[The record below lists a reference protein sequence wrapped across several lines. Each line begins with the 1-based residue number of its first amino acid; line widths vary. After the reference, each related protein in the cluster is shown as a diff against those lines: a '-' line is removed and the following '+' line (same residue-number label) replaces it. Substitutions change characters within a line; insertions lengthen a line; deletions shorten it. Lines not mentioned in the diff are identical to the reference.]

1 MKLMTRLA
9 GRKTLS
15 TLLLATAGLFCA
27 AAVADQPRAAVDS
40 RPAAAHVPPVPLLWK
55 ASSGERAVYLL
66 GSFHLLKPEDYPLS
80 PDVDAAFA
88 DVDTVVFEIP
98 PEQLQSP
105 ELGMKMGQA
114 AMRTDGTPLNSV
126 LPQDTV
132 DALDAWTAENA
143 AQLQQMQLAPQVLQM
158 FQPWFV
164 SLMVTVTEMGKF
176 GLDPEMG
183 LDNHMAKRAAEA
195 GKRTAGLET
204 ADQQI
209 AFFTGMSDD
218 EQLQFLQS
226 ALESSGEEGQAE
238 IAKLHAAWRAGDAQA
253 IWEGMAVEMAEEFPA
268 LYQRINVE
276 RNDAWVPQIEAMLAG
291 EGTGNTLVV
300 VGALH
305 LLGEDGVVEK
315 LGARGYDVER
325 ICSSC
330 GQD

>member
-1 MKLMTRLA
+1 MKLMTRLP

-15 TLLLATAGLFCA
+15 TLLLASATLFCG
-27 AAVADQPRAAVDS
+27 AVLADQPQTATT
-40 RPAAAHVPPVPLLWK
+40 AAAAGHQPPVPLLWK
-55 ASSGERAVYLL
+55 ASSGERTVYLL
-66 GSFHLLKPEDYPLS
+66 GSFHLLKADDYPLS

-88 DVDTVVFEIP
+88 DSAAVVFEIP

-114 AMRTDGTPLNSV
+114 ALRTDGTPLNSA
-126 LPQDTV
+126 LPEETV
-132 DALDAWTAENA
+132 TALEAWTTENA
-143 AQLQQMQLAPQVLQM
+143 TQLQQMQLAPQVLQM

-176 GLDPEMG
+176 GLDPEIG
-183 LDNHMAKRAAEA
+183 LDNHMAQRAAEA

-209 AFFTGMSDD
+209 AFFTGMSED

-226 ALESSGEEGQAE
+226 ALDSTGEDGQAE
-238 IAKLHAAWRAGDAQA
+238 IAKLHAAWRQGDAQA
-253 IWEGMAVEMAEEFPA
+253 IWDGMAVEMAEEFPA
-268 LYQRINVE
+268 LYQRINVD
-276 RNDAWVPQIEAMLAG
+276 RNDTWVPQIEAMLQG
-291 EGTGNTLVV
+291 GDEGNTLVV

-315 LGARGYDVER
+315 LGAKGYDIER
-325 ICSSC
+325 ICSAC
-330 GQD
+330 AE

>member
-1 MKLMTRLA
+1 MKLKSRLV

-15 TLLLATAGLFCA
+15 TLLLASAGLFCA
-27 AAVADQPRAAVDS
+27 AALADQP
-40 RPAAAHVPPVPLLWK
+40 PAAAVTAPAVEHEAPVPLLWK
-55 ASSGERAVYLL
+55 ASNGERAVYLL
-66 GSFHLLKPEDYPLS
+66 GSFHLLKPDDYPLS
-80 PDVDAAFA
+80 ADVDAAFG
-88 DVDTVVFEIP
+88 DSEEVVFEIP

-114 AMRTDGTPLNSV
+114 AMRTDGTPLNSA
-126 LPQDTV
+126 LPEETV
-132 DALDAWTAENA
+132 AALDAWTTENA
-143 AQLQQMQLAPQVLQM
+143 AQLQQMQLAPEVLQM

-176 GLDPEMG
+176 GLDPELG

-195 GKRTAGLET
+195 GKRTSGLET

-209 AFFTGMSDD
+209 AFFTGMSDQ

-226 ALESSGEEGQAE
+226 SLEGTGEEGQAE
-238 IAKLHAAWRAGDAQA
+238 IAKLHDAWRSGDEKA
-253 IWEGMAVEMAEEFPA
+253 IWDGMAVEMAEEFPA

-276 RNDAWVPQIEAMLAG
+276 RNDAWLPQIEAMLGAD
-291 EGTGNTLVV
+291 GTGNTLVV

-315 LGARGYDVER
+315 LAANGYQIER
-325 ICSSC
+325 ICTACSE
-330 GQD
+330 